1 MISKPKYKKILLKLS
16 GEALLPNNERY
27 GISIDNARWVAE
39 EINELCE
46 KGISVA
52 VVIGGGNIFRGVT
65 AQEGGINRVRADS
78 IGMLATVI
86 NGLALLEVFEKTG
99 IKARLLSARK
109 IDAIADLYTT
119 DLAKSA
125 WQEGH
130 VLVLVGGTGNPFF
143 STDTAASLRAA
154 ELGADAI
161 FKGTKVDGVFDKDP
175 LKNKNAEKFDKLSF
189 DEVLKRNL
197 KVMDSTSVSMCRD
210 NNIPIVVFNVFERG
224 NLLKAAFG
232 KQIGTV
238 IYDYKNM

>member
-65 AQEGGINRVRADS
+65 AQESGINRVRADS

>member
-1 MISKPKYKKILLKLS
+1 
-16 GEALLPNNERY
+16 
-27 GISIDNARWVAE
+27 
-39 EINELCE
+39 
-46 KGISVA
+46 
-52 VVIGGGNIFRGVT
+52 
-65 AQEGGINRVRADS
+65 
-78 IGMLATVI
+78 
-86 NGLALLEVFEKTG
+86 
-99 IKARLLSARK
+99 
-109 IDAIADLYTT
+109 
-119 DLAKSA
+119 
-125 WQEGH
+125 
-130 VLVLVGGTGNPFF
+130 VGGTGNPFF